1 MVSLQRPTGEDG
13 DTELG
18 DMIADTSAED
28 ITETVDERLRN
39 EALERALDILTPRTR
54 RIIELRYGLGGGE
67 PMLLE
72 AVGREVG
79 LTRER
84 VRQLEQE
91 ALAQLASLPELD
103 GLKDAA

>member
-1 MVSLQRPTGEDG
+1 
-13 DTELG
+13 
-18 DMIADTSAED
+18 MIADRSNED

-39 EALERALDILTPRTR
+39 EALDRALSVLTPRTR

-91 ALAQLASLPELD
+91 ALAQLASLPELS
-103 GLKDAA
+103 GLQTAA

>member
-1 MVSLQRPTGEDG
+1 
-13 DTELG
+13 
-18 DMIADTSAED
+18 
-28 ITETVDERLRN
+28 
-39 EALERALDILTPRTR
+39 
-54 RIIELRYGLGGGE
+54 
-67 PMLLE
+67 MLLE